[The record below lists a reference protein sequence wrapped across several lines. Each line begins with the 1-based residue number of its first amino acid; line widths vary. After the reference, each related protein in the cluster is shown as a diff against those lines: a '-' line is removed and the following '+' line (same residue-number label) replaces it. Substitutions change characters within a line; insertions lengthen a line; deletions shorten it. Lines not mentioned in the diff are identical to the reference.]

1 MTQTIS
7 PCLFPSFIQIQ
18 FPSITTLR
26 FKETEQDSGL
36 LKVYQQEDSWTLEGT
51 LRIFT
56 CYSLFIFSKK
66 GLLQSVPLISFWYDH
81 VVRLMMGK
89 IVTATGDLLDAAIQQ
104 AEKMTLRGQQ
114 IQRIG
119 RELAIENI
127 EKLDEYK
134 SELHENYIKGI
145 QQWRR
150 DHI

>member
-1 MTQTIS
+1 
-7 PCLFPSFIQIQ
+7 
-18 FPSITTLR
+18 
-26 FKETEQDSGL
+26 
-36 LKVYQQEDSWTLEGT
+36 
-51 LRIFT
+51 
-56 CYSLFIFSKK
+56 
-66 GLLQSVPLISFWYDH
+66 
-81 VVRLMMGK
+81 MGK

>member
-1 MTQTIS
+1 M
-7 PCLFPSFIQIQ
+7 
-18 FPSITTLR
+18 
-26 FKETEQDSGL
+26 
-36 LKVYQQEDSWTLEGT
+36 
-51 LRIFT
+51 
-56 CYSLFIFSKK
+56 
-66 GLLQSVPLISFWYDH
+66 LQSVPLISFWYDH

>member
-1 MTQTIS
+1 
-7 PCLFPSFIQIQ
+7 
-18 FPSITTLR
+18 
-26 FKETEQDSGL
+26 
-36 LKVYQQEDSWTLEGT
+36 
-51 LRIFT
+51 
-56 CYSLFIFSKK
+56 
-66 GLLQSVPLISFWYDH
+66 
-81 VVRLMMGK
+81 MMGK

-114 IQRIG
+114 IQRVG

>member
-1 MTQTIS
+1 
-7 PCLFPSFIQIQ
+7 
-18 FPSITTLR
+18 
-26 FKETEQDSGL
+26 
-36 LKVYQQEDSWTLEGT
+36 
-51 LRIFT
+51 
-56 CYSLFIFSKK
+56 
-66 GLLQSVPLISFWYDH
+66 
-81 VVRLMMGK
+81 MMGK